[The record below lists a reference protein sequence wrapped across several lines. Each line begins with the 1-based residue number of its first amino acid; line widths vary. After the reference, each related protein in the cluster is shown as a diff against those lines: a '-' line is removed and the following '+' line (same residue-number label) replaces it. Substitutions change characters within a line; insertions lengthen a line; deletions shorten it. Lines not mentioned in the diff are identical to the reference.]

1 MIPSIHFLIVTAV
14 LFAIGFAIAITKKNL
29 IMMLMGVE
37 LMLNAVNIN
46 FAVFAREAENAAEG
60 QLFTLFIM
68 VIAAAEV
75 AIALAIILKIKD
87 YYNSLDPDKID
98 TLKN

>member
-1 MIPSIHFLIVTAV
+1 MIPSIWFLIVTAI

-37 LMLNAVNIN
+37 LMLNAVNVN
-46 FAVFAREAENAAEG
+46 FVAFARETENPAEG

-75 AIALAIILKIKD
+75 AVALAIILKIREH
-87 YYNSLDPDKID
+87 YGTLNPDKID
-98 TLKN
+98 ELKN